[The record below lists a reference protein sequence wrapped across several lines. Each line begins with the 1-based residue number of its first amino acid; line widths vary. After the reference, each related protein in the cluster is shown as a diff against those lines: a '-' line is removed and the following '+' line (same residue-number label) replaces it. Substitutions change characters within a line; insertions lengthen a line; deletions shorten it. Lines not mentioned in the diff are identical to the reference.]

1 MLFRSMVQLCDE
13 VSERYDAVCA
23 QNGWQL
29 KLELPEE
36 ELPVYA
42 DPNMM
47 QVGVTHLL
55 VDGKENLMDGQPYLT
70 AEGALV
76 MEVNALI
83 PHITGT
89 RTQYDDKV
97 NVLRIETE

>member
-1 MLFRSMVQLCDE
+1 M
-13 VSERYDAVCA
+13 ERRRGCLTLHSGGHTVTA
-23 QNGWQL
+23 
-29 KLELPEE
+29 
-36 ELPVYA
+36 
-42 DPNMM
+42 

>member
-1 MLFRSMVQLCDE
+1 VILTGSQL
-13 VSERYDAVCA
+13 
-23 QNGWQL
+23 
-29 KLELPEE
+29 PI
-36 ELPVYA
+36 
-42 DPNMM
+42 
-47 QVGVTHLL
+47 GVLRT
-55 VDGKENLMDGQPYLT
+55 DGKENLMDGQPYLT

>member
-1 MLFRSMVQLCDE
+1 MTKF
-13 VSERYDAVCA
+13 A
-23 QNGWQL
+23 QKCG
-29 KLELPEE
+29 
-36 ELPVYA
+36 
-42 DPNMM
+42 
-47 QVGVTHLL
+47 
-55 VDGKENLMDGQPYLT
+55 

>member
-1 MLFRSMVQLCDE
+1 MKFVDHQ
-13 VSERYDAVCA
+13 VPIYPGTGKYGTA
-23 QNGWQL
+23 QTIEMTKFAQKCG
-29 KLELPEE
+29 
-36 ELPVYA
+36 
-42 DPNMM
+42 
-47 QVGVTHLL
+47 
-55 VDGKENLMDGQPYLT
+55 

>member
-1 MLFRSMVQLCDE
+1 MGQLCDE

-47 QVGVTHLL
+47 QRALHNLL
-55 VDGKENLMDGQPYLT
+55 GNAMHHIDTEQFPGRASPDLHHT
-70 AEGALV
+70 A
-76 MEVNALI
+76 
-83 PHITGT
+83 
-89 RTQYDDKV
+89 
-97 NVLRIETE
+97 